1 MLQCK
6 AGCARAISAGD
17 LVSLNSHTHTRILR
31 VPSDATDDALEIARA
46 SYAIRAVSQVV
57 VSHGRRGDRIEV
69 GIFDGRSGRPCFT
82 AYGIFVH
89 GRDSCHVDVEEKRER

>member
-1 MLQCK
+1 M
-6 AGCARAISAGD
+6 RFSAGD

-31 VPSDATDDALEIARA
+31 VPSNATDDALEIARA

-57 VSHGRRGDRIEV
+57 VSHGRRGDRTEG
-69 GIFDGRSGRPCFT
+69 GIVHGRPERQCFT
-82 AYGIFVH
+82 AYSLFLH

>member
-1 MLQCK
+1 MLV
-6 AGCARAISAGD
+6 RFSAGG

-31 VPSDATDDALEIARA
+31 VPSNATDDVLEIARA

-57 VSHGRRGDRIEV
+57 VSHGRRGDRTEV
-69 GIFDGRSGRPCFT
+69 GIVHGRSERQCST
-82 AYGIFVH
+82 AYGLFLH